1 MGPTGIWQVHLR
13 WNREGT
19 PEPAQNEGLPLEAP
33 SNPARLDE
41 FRAGLIRLPV
51 EQEVH
56 IVSDGVTASKPESMD
71 LLLRN
76 ISRTAEAGENGSLI
90 VLPEAAVVIKRS
102 GTVGEL
108 DQLALDP
115 ALQPLRE
122 AAHSLDQNILVG
134 VMWVVEGGSPRA
146 GAILF
151 RADRG
156 VQVVDWNAHALGRGD
171 GNMTVPTAGGEVPI
185 TVSVCADTP

>member
-1 MGPTGIWQVHLR
+1 M
-13 WNREGT
+13 
-19 PEPAQNEGLPLEAP
+19 
-33 SNPARLDE
+33 
-41 FRAGLIRLPV
+41 
-51 EQEVH
+51 H

-76 ISRTAEAGENGSLI
+76 ISRTAEAGENSSLI

-146 GAILF
+146 GVILF

-171 GNMTVPTAGGEVPI
+171 GNMTCSHGGWGSAHYGVGVCRHAFGQTAQRHPRGGGALSAGTVGYVPAALPARRRCQLGRQGF
-185 TVSVCADTP
+185 